1 MDKKPIPYNYNGEI
15 IDIYPGNSFTKYEL
29 ILRLKE
35 MNFAFVDSS
44 YEKQDLITL
53 YDIATSY
60 RNNIEKIIY
69 KLRKDKEM
77 MKYREN
83 FPKELNKEND
93 NNINIFHN
101 FAKKLLFRDNQN
113 QKIYP
118 NNNVNNNNSKRSDNA
133 PSSNEVSSSLGS
145 KICKKI
151 LKLIYNNKKEIMKLI
166 FFATLYY
173 CVNYFVERISNRM
186 FVFGFI
192 LKKIWSQITPKR
204 LILLYLGYTI
214 FSYIINSLLFSL
226 FGIGIVGLLYLIF
239 NDKLVELFKSI
250 NMFS

>member
-1 MDKKPIPYNYNGEI
+1 
-15 IDIYPGNSFTKYEL
+15 
-29 ILRLKE
+29 
-35 MNFAFVDSS
+35 
-44 YEKQDLITL
+44 
-53 YDIATSY
+53 
-60 RNNIEKIIY
+60 
-69 KLRKDKEM
+69 
-77 MKYREN
+77 
-83 FPKELNKEND
+83 
-93 NNINIFHN
+93 
-101 FAKKLLFRDNQN
+101 
-113 QKIYP
+113 
-118 NNNVNNNNSKRSDNA
+118 
-133 PSSNEVSSSLGS
+133 
-145 KICKKI
+145 
-151 LKLIYNNKKEIMKLI
+151 MKLI

-250 NMFS
+250 NMF